1 MANPGQ
7 DGYDSAAVR
16 RVYQGM
22 AADYS
27 DRFGADLAC
36 PDSDTAFLDAALAD
50 LPDGPVLDVGCGPAQ
65 VSRYLLGLR
74 RLPIGVDFA
83 PDMLAAAA
91 RLVPQASL
99 VAADL
104 LDLPFRPAS
113 CAGAVAS
120 YSLHHLPGARL
131 DAALAGLRAALRPR
145 GVLVVITHGG
155 SGEERLGQYDGNVVL
170 CRHSA
175 ADLAARLARIGLEIE
190 LASERP
196 PRPGEFPADKVR
208 VSARAPA

>member
-16 RVYQGM
+16 RIYQDM
-22 AADYS
+22 AADYA
-27 DRFGADLAC
+27 DRFGAELLR
-36 PDSDTAFLDAALAD
+36 PDSDTGFLDAALAD

-65 VSRYLLGLR
+65 VSRYLLGLGR
-74 RLPIGVDFA
+74 RPVGIDFA
-83 PDMLAAAA
+83 PGMLAAAA

-104 LDLPFRPAS
+104 LDLPFRRAS

-131 DAALAGLRAALRPR
+131 DAALAGLRAALMPR
-145 GVLVVITHGG
+145 GVLVIITHGGSGVGG
-155 SGEERLGQYDGNVVL
+155 SGEERLRQFEGNVVL

-175 ADLAARLARIGLEIE
+175 QDLAASSP
-190 LASERP
+190 AS
-196 PRPGEFPADKVR
+196 GW
-208 VSARAPA
+208 